1 MAKGK
6 MPPQLLEYF
15 KKKVQSGEDKKE
27 SDSSKREEALDK
39 AKAKIEE
46 KNSEARAKKQT
57 NSKESVKRT

>member
-1 MAKGK
+1 

-46 KNSEARAKKQT
+46 KNSEARAKKET
-57 NSKESVKRT
+57 TS

>member
-15 KKKVQSGEDKKE
+15 KKKVSKENGEKPETDE
-27 SDSSKREEALDK
+27 SKRSEALSK

-46 KNSEARAKKQT
+46 KNSQSRAKKET
-57 NSKESVKRT
+57 AN

>member
-15 KKKVQSGEDKKE
+15 KKKVVNGSGDKE
-27 SDSSKREEALDK
+27 ETDSSKRAEALSK

-46 KNSEARAKKQT
+46 KNASSKTKKET
-57 NSKESVKRT
+57 TS